1 MLIIIY
7 HCIFDIDVNKN
18 TITPERVLFPYVDIM
33 FINRSGSWSRK
44 FLKEIDKITK
54 IKLGD
59 QSVHFVFISADD
71 RILIIGY
78 RYYSNNRLLSSG
90 NVRIFKSILS
100 DDNVKW

>member
-54 IKLGD
+54 IKLSD

-78 RYYSNNRLLSSG
+78 RYYSNNKLFEQWKCSY
-90 NVRIFKSILS
+90 F
-100 DDNVKW
+100 